1 MKNNQHEPLFTELT
15 AELEA
20 TPAFHELDD
29 EVAASCSG
37 GVAYLYEH
45 AGFQGRRLQ
54 FFNGEN
60 DLRAWDFNDKT
71 SSIQIVGNEQW
82 TFYEHINREGK
93 PVTLGPGEYSLYR
106 LNQLGI
112 PNDSI
117 SSLRR
122 IA

>member
-1 MKNNQHEPLFTELT
+1 MKNNQHEQLFTELT
-15 AELEA
+15 AESEA
-20 TPAFHELDD
+20 PAFTELDD

-54 FFNGEN
+54 FFNGADN
-60 DLRAWDFNDKT
+60 LGAWDFNDKT

-112 PNDSI
+112 RNDSI